1 MFAAGIFIV
10 RSVGCRGAVTVV
22 GEVVVIFFRIK
33 ICERVLAHRRRYVVS
48 RADKVGSTFCARLQE
63 FIKFGG
69 TIMSSVGSHDR
80 KMGVRAAGSC
90 DGKKGSNFFCGCP
103 IKQKS
108 KENNSTGA
116 PVGPGTPESQQ
127 HGSQEGTKSIIYQ

>member
-33 ICERVLAHRRRYVVS
+33 ICERVLAHRRRCVVS
-48 RADKVGSTFCARLQE
+48 RAEKVGGTFCARLQE

-69 TIMSSVGSHDR
+69 TIVSSVGSHDR

-90 DGKKGSNFFCGCP
+90 GGKKGSNFFLWMSN
-103 IKQKS
+103 KAK
-108 KENNSTGA
+108 
-116 PVGPGTPESQQ
+116 V
-127 HGSQEGTKSIIYQ
+127 EGE